1 MVEHTKT
8 DRRRAL
14 GEQTRQRLLEATRV
28 LVAERGE
35 DAVTLR
41 DITQAASANVAAA
54 SYHFGSLAALR
65 RAAIEQSIETLIDS
79 QIEGF
84 RALEDDAGLEHI
96 AAAFAQPLIAAYTN
110 PECSEQASLRIMA
123 RVAPDPPPELEKWI
137 TATIARA
144 DAELF
149 PRLRRA
155 LPGVTDE
162 DLQFRVQAVAG
173 IIQHL
178 VNGRMRVDMYDKSAS
193 ELERLLIPVITGVL
207 TAGGHNPA
215 SRPRSKPVRRSSA
228 RA

>member
-1 MVEHTKT
+1 MVEHPTT
-8 DRRRAL
+8 DGRRAL

-65 RAAIEQSIETLIDS
+65 RAAIEQAIETLIDS

-84 RALEDDAGLEHI
+84 RALEDDAGLEQI

-110 PECSEQASLRIMA
+110 PECAEQASLRIMA
-123 RVAPDPPPELEKWI
+123 RIAPTPPPELEEWI
-137 TATIARA
+137 RATIARA

-162 DLQFRVQAVAG
+162 DLQFRIQAVAG

-178 VNGRMRVDMYDKSAS
+178 VNGRMRVGMHDRSAS
-193 ELERLLIPVITGVL
+193 ELERLLIPAITGVL
-207 TAGGHNPA
+207 TAGDRNPA
-215 SRPRSKPVRRSSA
+215 SRRSEPVRRSAA